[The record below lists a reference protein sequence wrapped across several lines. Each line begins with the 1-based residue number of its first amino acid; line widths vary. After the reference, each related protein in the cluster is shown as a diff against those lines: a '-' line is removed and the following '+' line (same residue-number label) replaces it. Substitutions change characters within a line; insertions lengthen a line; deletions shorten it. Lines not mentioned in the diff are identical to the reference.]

1 MPKTSYEHKVQI
13 LGKFWLQC
21 RSDNDLQEFLDE
33 NDLGLPV
40 AYALSTGMVEGGA
53 EAKELIEESF
63 ERVLESMGIEDRG
76 FSTLAEVLQAV
87 FGPQFESPMASD

>member
-1 MPKTSYEHKVQI
+1 MPKTSYGNKVQI

-40 AYALSTGMVEGGA
+40 AYALSAGMVEGGA
-53 EAKELIEESF
+53 EAKELIEETF
-63 ERVLESMGIEDRG
+63 DRVLNSMGIEDHG

-87 FGPQFESPMASD
+87 FGPHFKSPMAND

>member
-1 MPKTSYEHKVQI
+1 MSKTSYENKVQI

-21 RSDNDLQEFLDE
+21 RSDNDLQEFLDD

-53 EAKELIEESF
+53 EAKELIEETF
-63 ERVLESMGIEDRG
+63 DRVIDSMGIEDRG

-87 FGPQFESPMASD
+87 FGAQPDSPMASD